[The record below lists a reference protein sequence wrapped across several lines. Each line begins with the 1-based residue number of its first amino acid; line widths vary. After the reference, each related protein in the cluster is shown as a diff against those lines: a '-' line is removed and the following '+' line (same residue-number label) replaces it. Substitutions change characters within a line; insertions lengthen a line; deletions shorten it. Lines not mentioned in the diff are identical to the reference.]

1 MSGWRSTFGHIA
13 LLLWAFTALPVYAQS
28 APVQPKIVL
37 QTLSKVLDAAAW
49 TPDER
54 YLLTVSGISREF
66 IIWDVQQRL
75 IIDRLRLPG
84 EPNLIGAEMMRL
96 TSIEVSADSR
106 MVRVTGTVSAAQTEG
121 NVVGRV
127 YLIDLRLAF
136 KVPAATTRLLVQCEP
151 HSCFRGVP
159 VAGQARATSACFF
172 QACWKGFFPH
182 PPLQAAAAHS
192 SGCVQRR
199 AHAT

>member
-13 LLLWAFTALPVYAQS
+13 LLLWAFTALPLYAQS

-75 IIDRLRLPG
+75 IVDRLRLPG

-106 MVRVTGTVSAAQTEG
+106 MARVSGTVSAAQTEG
-121 NVVGRV
+121 NVVGRL
-127 YLIDLRLAF
+127 YLIDLVNRTIQLERTPAPRGATF
-136 KVPAATTRLLVQCEP
+136 DDVTLWFMAIGVIGTQEPEPEMSMASTMAEGSSSRAAVPR
-151 HSCFRGVP
+151 SR
-159 VAGQARATSACFF
+159 
-172 QACWKGFFPH
+172 
-182 PPLQAAAAHS
+182 
-192 SGCVQRR
+192 
-199 AHAT
+199 